1 MSEDTAA
8 TLLPDAARADALL
21 GRVIDAR
28 YRLLEKLGEGGMGA
42 VFVAEHLALKKQVAL
57 KTIHSTLEGQAE
69 ITARFAREAMVSAR
83 VEHPNVVSALDYGTL
98 DGGGAYLVLQL
109 VRGEGLR
116 ACLERDGALPWR
128 RACALAQQIADAAA
142 AAHAAGIVHRDLKPE
157 NVVLERSED
166 DDGAHPQVKV
176 LDFGIAHLRTDAAQ
190 TSFVSGAPLTQLGTI
205 MGTPGYMAPEQAV
218 GQAVDERTDIYAL
231 GVMLWE
237 MLAGRPPFRG
247 SSLTEIVTQQFAPRP
262 PALPRETPPL
272 PETLALLVEQML
284 AAQAE
289 DRPATAIEVRDRLR
303 ALAGA
308 GPEPQLGALGS
319 ALGARLR
326 SLARG
331 ILAPPR
337 RYQLVVAIGAVL
349 AALWMW
355 RALPNWTRSARDEA
369 AAEVPAAPEAGRGRQ
384 ARSPRTVEAGTA
396 HNQLTEQ
403 KQSGV
408 TASEPDESQQ
418 VESPAKAGGGRN
430 RRQSE
435 TKREGARAR
444 PVVRV
449 KRAIDALFR

>member
-57 KTIHSTLEGQAE
+57 KTIHSTLEGHAE

-166 DDGAHPQVKV
+166 EDVTHPHVKV
-176 LDFGIAHLRTDAAQ
+176 LDFGIAHLRADAAQ
-190 TSFVSGAPLTQLGTI
+190 ASTVSGAPLTQLGTI

-237 MLAGRPPFRG
+237 MLAGRRPFQG
-247 SSLTEIVTQQFAPRP
+247 NSLTEIVTQQFAPRP

-272 PETLALLVEQML
+272 PEALAVLVGQML
-284 AAQAE
+284 AAQPE
-289 DRPATAIEVRDRLR
+289 DRPATAVEVRDRLR

-308 GPEPQLGALGS
+308 GPESQLGASGS
-319 ALGARLR
+319 GLGARLR
-326 SLARG
+326 NVGLAF
-331 ILAPPR
+331 
-337 RYQLVVAIGAVL
+337 VALGAVL

-355 RALPNWTRSARDEA
+355 RALPNWTRSAPDEA
-369 AAEVPAAPEAGRGRQ
+369 ATKVRAAPAPQ
-384 ARSPRTVEAGTA
+384 AARSQPTRSSRAVEAAAPSDELAERTQGA
-396 HNQLTEQ
+396 
-403 KQSGV
+403 V
-408 TASEPDESQQ
+408 TAPEPDDSQQ
-418 VESPAKAGGGRN
+418 TASRAKTGRARD

-435 TKREGARAR
+435 AKREGARPR
-444 PVVRV
+444 PVQRV